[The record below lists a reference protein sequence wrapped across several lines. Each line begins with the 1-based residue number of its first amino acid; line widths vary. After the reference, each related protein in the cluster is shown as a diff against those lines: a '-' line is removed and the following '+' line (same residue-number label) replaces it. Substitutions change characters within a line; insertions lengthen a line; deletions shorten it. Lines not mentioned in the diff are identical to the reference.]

1 MRTGARRPCGRFA
14 RGPRSRG
21 PSGKQ
26 QSCPEPQHAFPQQVV
41 PTPQVPPSFVHGS
54 GLQEPW
60 RKDVCPGA
68 RDAATSAIERIV
80 GRVHALA
87 LAAVPTGSAR
97 CIASRRAAAA
107 RAAAAPASAR
117 PAAAATSPRPAAAA
131 AGTTATGTASTSAAR
146 PAVSAAG
153 ARAAARTAPPPN
165 RCLPSPSTH
174 PGCPRISVKAEP
186 PHVEVATATPSK
198 ADETPERTRMTDLP
212 TFLLSVSGQRRSGGR
227 HHEPS
232 SLRTRVTTRARRARA
247 DDGEKPASVILV
259 RSSPEAATT
268 SG

>member
-1 MRTGARRPCGRFA
+1 MSRFKFRSLTHSGAQPCGQVPGDPWPLHM
-14 RGPRSRG
+14 GPRSRG

-54 GLQEPW
+54 GLQEPSQ
-60 RKDVCPGA
+60 KGVFPVH
-68 RDAATSAIERIV
+68 ATPQPPQLSGSS

-131 AGTTATGTASTSAAR
+131 TGAPATGTASTSVPAR

-153 ARAAARTAPPPN
+153 ARAAARTAPA
-165 RCLPSPSTH
+165 RTAASRLH
-174 PGCPRISVKAEP
+174 RRIRVAPDLGERRNP

-198 ADETPERTRMTDLP
+198 ASETPERTRMTDLP
-212 TFLLSVSGQRRSGGR
+212 TFLCQYGPARSGGR
-227 HHEPS
+227 P
-232 SLRTRVTTRARRARA
+232 RAQLPPNEGHDARSA
-247 DDGEKPASVILV
+247 RP
-259 RSSPEAATT
+259 R
-268 SG
+268 